1 MVKKLTL
8 IIILFLSPVLSIAQE
23 RLLTLQA
30 AVDSAFTNNAMLN
43 QARAVMEQKRNEWR
57 TMTGIEAPEISYF
70 EEGRNS
76 AATKPFEERRWTVSQ
91 TIDFPLTTVYRLKA
105 LSQEAKALEYQIQAG
120 QNDIRAEVKSRYL
133 DILYALHLQELAKKQ
148 KELADELYK
157 AVYTKFETGMG
168 NGIDLI
174 KAELQVAEAENFQS
188 EAERMLHLGRYSLFR
203 LMGLEIADI
212 SYNILFSD
220 TLRSKEVTV
229 NQITALSVL
238 HEQPEYMAAMAAY
251 EASENQIREAKSN
264 ILPDIRFNLY
274 KQNYGDGF
282 NYNGFE
288 VGLSIPIW
296 LPFEQSGRIKM
307 ARAQQIQIEWQQK
320 GIEQEMKKR
329 IEHAWHSYNASK
341 EIIDRY
347 NKTMSARA
355 ARLQQLSIEAYRLGE
370 IDLMNL
376 ILAQQ
381 TYLDNQHKYLD
392 ALHDFYLQL
401 TQLEKYLKLELV
413 Y

>member
-1 MVKKLTL
+1 MLKKLT
-8 IIILFLSPVLSIAQE
+8 FG
-23 RLLTLQA
+23 LLLLPFFSFSQGNLMTLQA
-30 AVDSAFTNNAMLN
+30 ALDSAFANNAMLN
-43 QARAVMEQKRNEWR
+43 EANAVMEQKRNEWR

-76 AATKPFEERRWTVSQ
+76 SATKPFEERRWTISQ

-105 LSQEAKALEYQIQAG
+105 SSEEAKALEYQIQA
-120 QNDIRAEVKSRYL
+120 QRNNIRAEVKSRYV
-133 DILYALHLQELAKKQ
+133 DILYALHLQGLANKQ
-148 KELADELYK
+148 KQLADELYK

-168 NGIDLI
+168 NGIDLT

-188 EAERMLHLGRYSLFR
+188 EAERMLHMGRYSLFR
-203 LMGLEIADI
+203 LMGMEIADI
-212 SYNILFSD
+212 SYSIQFVD
-220 TLRSKEVTV
+220 TLSSREVVV

-238 HEQPEYMAAMAAY
+238 HEQPEYLAAMAAY
-251 EASENQIREAKSN
+251 EASQNKIREARSN

-282 NYNGFE
+282 KYNGFE

-296 LPFEQSGRIKM
+296 LPFEQSGKIKM
-307 ARAQQIQIEWQQK
+307 AKAYQDEIKWQQK
-320 GIEQEMKKR
+320 GIEQEMKER
-329 IEHAWHSYNASK
+329 IEHAWHGYSSSK
-341 EIIDRY
+341 QIIDRY
-347 NKTMSARA
+347 NQTMSAKS

-381 TYLDNQHKYLD
+381 TYLDNQKRYLD

-401 TQLEKYLKLELV
+401 TLLEKYLNLELV